1 MGILQRINSE
11 YLYVTGLLRTLHR
24 VTAIAKN
31 PTHTY
36 PQVVEELA
44 AKYGDKPAILS
55 DHESLTYREYD
66 RRANRYARWALQNGV
81 EKGEAVC
88 LFMPNRPEY
97 LAIWLGVARAGGVT
111 ALINT
116 GLAGASLAHSVNIVK
131 PRHVIVAAELVEAYR
146 SAMPH
151 LEGSPQLWVHGQ
163 TEINAPRID
172 DVVALISDDPLNA
185 DERRP
190 LNNDDHCLYI
200 YTSGTTG
207 LPKAANINHYRVQ
220 AIMNAFSAVM
230 DAKPSDRMYVCLPMY
245 HSAGGVL
252 AVGSVLT
259 VGGSVYVRDRFSASQ
274 FWTDVVESECTLFQ
288 YVGELC
294 RYLVNAP
301 SHPLEQKH
309 KLRLAC
315 GNGLRPDIWVEF
327 KERFRI
333 PKILE
338 FYAATEGNAVFF
350 NMDGTTGAV
359 GRVPPMLKR
368 RFLLKLIR
376 FDIANEKP
384 MVGPDGFYQECEPEE
399 IGELI
404 SEIVDDPLKPSQR
417 FEGYADSSATER
429 KILRNVFKQGDRWF
443 RTGDLMRRDKQGY
456 FYFVDRIGD
465 TFRWKGENVATCE
478 VAETLTSI
486 PGVKEANVY
495 GVKVGN
501 LEGRA
506 GMAAL
511 VTGADFSL
519 DEFRRRSR
527 EDLPPYAV
535 PLFVRIA
542 DHTDLTG
549 TFKMRKFDLVD
560 QGFDPNRVGD
570 PLYFDNPET
579 DRYDKVDMPLFTK
592 IREGQVRI

>member
-1 MGILQRINSE
+1 
-11 YLYVTGLLRTLHR
+11 
-24 VTAIAKN
+24 
-31 PTHTY
+31 
-36 PQVVEELA
+36 
-44 AKYGDKPAILS
+44 
-55 DHESLTYREYD
+55 
-66 RRANRYARWALQNGV
+66 
-81 EKGEAVC
+81 
-88 LFMPNRPEY
+88 
-97 LAIWLGVARAGGVT
+97 
-111 ALINT
+111 
-116 GLAGASLAHSVNIVK
+116 
-131 PRHVIVAAELVEAYR
+131 
-146 SAMPH
+146 
-151 LEGSPQLWVHGQ
+151 
-163 TEINAPRID
+163 
-172 DVVALISDDPLNA
+172 
-185 DERRP
+185 
-190 LNNDDHCLYI
+190 
-200 YTSGTTG
+200 
-207 LPKAANINHYRVQ
+207 
-220 AIMNAFSAVM
+220 
-230 DAKPSDRMYVCLPMY
+230 
-245 HSAGGVL
+245 
-252 AVGSVLT
+252 
-259 VGGSVYVRDRFSASQ
+259 
-274 FWTDVVESECTLFQ
+274 
-288 YVGELC
+288 VGELC

-301 SHPLEQKH
+301 PHPLEQQH

-350 NMDGTTGAV
+350 NMDGMTGAV
-359 GRVPPMLKR
+359 GRIPPLLKS

-384 MVGPDGFYQECEPEE
+384 IIGPDGFYQECGPEE

-417 FEGYADSSATER
+417 FEGYADTSATER
-429 KILRNVFKQGDRWF
+429 KILRNVFRQGDRWF

-495 GVKVGN
+495 GVKVGS

-511 VTGADFSL
+511 VTADGFDL
-519 DEFRRRSR
+519 AEFRRRSR

-535 PLFVRIA
+535 PLFVRIS
-542 DHTDLTG
+542 DQTDLTG

-560 QGFDPNRVGD
+560 QGFDPGRVAD

-579 DRYDKVDMPLFTK
+579 DRYDKVDVPLFQR
-592 IREGQVRI
+592 IRDGQIRF